1 MKMNFSKDELAMV
14 YQYAAGTKED
24 TLAGLKEIVP
34 VIRDRQTREIVES
47 TIRKLDAIPEPE
59 CRRFIADTKQHFIQ
73 KRDNSIRRR
82 ACRSHS
88 PDEDAEATAQEKAA
102 RPGTVIIASRAAARG
117 LPLWKR
123 AQLYTGQAGAL
134 RPAGGVLRTAE
145 DFQKRSGSC
154 QSSQGKLHF
163 PCAGCRQL
171 PLCGLA
177 ARKHLAL
184 QAVPGQQVY
193 NFTERIWKARLTFCL
208 NMLY

>member
-34 VIRDRQTREIVES
+34 VIRDRQTRDIVEN

-59 CRRFIADTKQHFIQ
+59 CRRFIADTKQRFIQ
-73 KRDNSIRRR
+73 NRDNSIRRR
-82 ACRSHS
+82 L
-88 PDEDAEATAQEKAA
+88 AEAKAQARRKSHIPREKSQTGNGHNRFQSRNPWTAPLKEGATIHHLK
-102 RPGTVIIASRAAARG
+102 VVCCAS
-117 LPLWKR
+117 
-123 AQLYTGQAGAL
+123 
-134 RPAGGVLRTAE
+134 
-145 DFQKRSGSC
+145 S

-184 QAVPGQQVY
+184 QAVPVQQVLQFIY
-193 NFTERIWKARLTFCL
+193 FQEKTTVV
-208 NMLY
+208 